1 MHLYINKDGECFV
14 KKRCFAECGNKAPS
28 IIITA
33 IVQGFGLKNQK
44 TAFNHTILAYMPLL
58 QLSCVAH

>member
-1 MHLYINKDGECFV
+1 MASALLKNDVSLNVE
-14 KKRCFAECGNKAPS
+14 NKAPS

-44 TAFNHTILAYMPLL
+44 TIRYWRICHCFSYL
-58 QLSCVAH
+58 V